1 MTAEDAVE
9 LLVLAEQFSYP
20 RFAETM
26 DPHRTEEAAERAAPG
41 LAARLRAEYGA
52 RRGPDLLPE
61 ARALAE
67 RIASSG

>member
-1 MTAEDAVE
+1 VEDAVE

-20 RFAETM
+20 RFAESL
-26 DPHRTEEAAERAAPG
+26 DPERTDEAAEEAAPG
-41 LAARLRAEYGA
+41 LATRLREHYGT

-67 RIASSG
+67 RISA